1 MKKLIKSCLSFLKKE
16 KKDLTISTSPSKSE
30 GNWFFYKNANL
41 EFYTHTSRLKKQNF
55 ILGKRDKAPNPG
67 EVFDFLKKYPEAELA
82 YGMIGILNDAD
93 DTEKKP
99 VLLPN
104 GVYTHERATHYS
116 DLPERLVPTEIR
128 NDRTVFLPNNYQS
141 IVEDI
146 KAFLSAES
154 YAIDK
159 ELGIQHRLGILLYGP
174 PGTGKTTLI
183 RSIIKDVVPQDS
195 VVIFMEHLFSRDM
208 NKKLRDYEDGRLKVL
223 VYEELASTVE
233 NVKIDRLLD
242 FLDGEKS
249 LNNTLVLATTNYPE
263 KLPANIVD
271 RPGRF
276 DRLYKIGDPNKET
289 RKILLEFYLSRSPT
303 EKEISMSEGMSAAA
317 IKELC
322 LIMRRRKR
330 EMPEVIEQMKKHSE
344 LVKKEFKEARAIGF
358 HSSRDI
364 YDVFDDD

>member
-1 MKKLIKSCLSFLKKE
+1 
-16 KKDLTISTSPSKSE
+16 
-30 GNWFFYKNANL
+30 
-41 EFYTHTSRLKKQNF
+41 
-55 ILGKRDKAPNPG
+55 
-67 EVFDFLKKYPEAELA
+67 
-82 YGMIGILNDAD
+82 
-93 DTEKKP
+93 
-99 VLLPN
+99 LPN
-104 GVYTHERATHYS
+104 GIYTHERPSPYD

-146 KAFLSAES
+146 KSFLNPES
-154 YAIDK
+154 YDIDK

-183 RSIIKDVVPQDS
+183 RSIIKDVIPKDS
-195 VVIFMEHLFSRDM
+195 VVIFMEHLFSRGM
-208 NKKLRDYEDGRLKVL
+208 NKKLRECEDGRLKVL

-276 DRLYKIGDPNKET
+276 DRLHKIGDPNKET
-289 RKILLEFYLSRSPT
+289 RKILLEFYLSRAPS
-303 EKEISMSEGMSAAA
+303 EKEVSMSEGMSAAA

-322 LIMRRRKR
+322 LMMRRGKK
-330 EMPEVIEQMKKHSE
+330 EMSEVIDQMKKHSE
-344 LVKKEFKEARAIGF
+344 LVKKEFKESRAIGF
-358 HSSRDI
+358 NSTRDPYSI
-364 YDVFDDD
+364 FDDDD